1 MLFDLRGRGR
11 RRMVQVIYISL
22 AVLMGGGLVLFGIG
36 GATSGGLLDAIKG
49 GSGSSS
55 SADSVYKKQ
64 LKTMEQR
71 AQANP
76 QDPAAWAALTRLHF
90 QQANNGEGFNQAQGA
105 YTQKGLD
112 QLGQASA
119 DWKKHLAVA
128 GSKPD
133 PNTAS
138 LMAQAYGQGGLK
150 QYPAAVQ
157 AMEIYIDSQKAT
169 PQLYGQLAIL
179 AAAAKQTRKS
189 DLAEQK
195 AVSLA
200 PKKDRKNLKQQI
212 DLAKQQL
219 TATPTSTASG

>member
-1 MLFDLRGRGR
+1 
-11 RRMVQVIYISL
+11 MVQVIYISL

-55 SADSVYKKQ
+55 SVDAVYKKQ

-76 QDPAAWAALTRLHF
+76 RDPAVWSALTRLHY
-90 QQANNGEGFNQAQGA
+90 QQATSGEGFNQTQGA
-105 YTQKGLD
+105 FTQKGLD
-112 QLGQASA
+112 QLGQAST

-128 GSKPD
+128 GDKPD
-133 PNTAS
+133 PNTAN
-138 LMAQAYGQGGLK
+138 LMARAYGQGALQ
-150 QYPAAVQ
+150 QYPSAVQ
-157 AMEIYIDSQKAT
+157 ALEIYIDSTKAT

-195 AVSLA
+195 AVSLT
-200 PKKDRKNLKQQI
+200 PKKDRKNLQQQI

-219 TATPTSTASG
+219 TATPTSTTSG